1 MSLRALS
8 WLGCSYADPKL
19 PTGGAR
25 RKRWD
30 GVKELPPTG
39 EQGRTTQ
46 HRLTFVSARRPP
58 FESGRQR
65 GGPRYGSDV
74 GVLDE
79 KAVGCHDPR
88 QDSSD
93 DVKKRESRHCV
104 SSAPDLVTNRSEL
117 AFPPSF
123 AWGAATSAYQIEGAV
138 DEDGRGTSIWDSFT
152 RVPGAVLNGDAG
164 DVAADHYHLFTR
176 DVALMREIG
185 INAYRFSIS
194 WPRVQPGGSG
204 APNQKGLDFYRRL
217 ADELLDNGITPF
229 ATLYHWDLPQE
240 LEDLGG
246 WPTRETADRFADYAL
261 LVGEALSN
269 RITHW
274 TTLNEPWCSAFL
286 GYSSGVHAP
295 GRTDEDASIRAVHN
309 LLLGHGRAVEAL
321 HSAASGASIAIT
333 LNLAPI
339 AAATEKN
346 EDVAAARLIDGLLNR
361 LFLEPLLLGS
371 YPEDVVQHLSQ
382 ICDMSFVTAEDL
394 RTIAAPID
402 ALGVNYY
409 HGHTV
414 RAGSQISGPTQWPG
428 AQHVH
433 FLEPS
438 GPTTAMDWPIQ
449 AQGLV
454 ELLRR
459 LDRDYPRV
467 PLYVTENGA
476 AFHDYVRPDGSVNDP
491 DRVRFLD
498 EHINAMNEA
507 IAHGVEVRGYFVWSL
522 LDNFEWTWG
531 YSKRFGL
538 VHVDFATQK
547 RIMKASAN
555 WYRDFIKRY
564 RSSLARRSAGREL
577 ARGNGSRS
585 QPTLEEVAE
594 LAGVS
599 RATASR
605 VVNASPG
612 VSERARSSVQRAVKQ
627 LGYVPNRAARSLVT
641 RRSDTVALVVPAT
654 PARFFADPFFAGI
667 VRGVSQILADSPFQL
682 VLSIPQSAGQNERF
696 EQYVLNGHTDG
707 VIVVSF
713 PVESPLVEKLISASV
728 PAVLCGRPGGGLDVS
743 YVDADNYGGARSA
756 VAHLIES
763 GRRRI
768 ATITGPQDTTPGLDR
783 CEGYRNALTDAGIEL
798 HPLLEAEGDFSQSSG
813 QRAMAELLARHPDVD
828 AVFAASDLMA
838 AGALRALFEAGRRV
852 PQDVAVIGF
861 DDSHAAVL
869 ASPKLS
875 TVRQPIDAM
884 GRELAN
890 MLLNHITSGDGTP
903 KNVVLDT
910 KLILREST

>member
-1 MSLRALS
+1 L
-8 WLGCSYADPKL
+8 
-19 PTGGAR
+19 
-25 RKRWD
+25 
-30 GVKELPPTG
+30 
-39 EQGRTTQ
+39 
-46 HRLTFVSARRPP
+46 
-58 FESGRQR
+58 
-65 GGPRYGSDV
+65 
-74 GVLDE
+74 
-79 KAVGCHDPR
+79 
-88 QDSSD
+88 
-93 DVKKRESRHCV
+93 
-104 SSAPDLVTNRSEL
+104 
-117 AFPPSF
+117 
-123 AWGAATSAYQIEGAV
+123 WGAATSAYQIEGAV

-152 RVPGAVLNGDAG
+152 RIPGAVLNGDTG
-164 DVAADHYHLFTR
+164 DIATDHYHLFQR

-194 WPRVQPGGSG
+194 WPRVQPTGAG

-229 ATLYHWDLPQE
+229 VTLYHWDLPQE
-240 LEDLGG
+240 LEDRGG
-246 WPTRETADRFADYAL
+246 WPNRETADRFADYAL
-261 LVGEALSN
+261 LVGEALSDRVAN
-269 RITHW
+269 W
-274 TTLNEPWCSAFL
+274 LTLNEPWCSAFL
-286 GYSSGVHAP
+286 GYSSGIHAP
-295 GRTDEDASIRAVHN
+295 GRTDEAASIKAVHH

-321 HSAASGASIAIT
+321 HSSASGASIAVT

-339 AAATEKN
+339 TPATERD
-346 EDVAAARLIDGLLNR
+346 EDIAAARLIDGLMNR
-361 LFLEPLLLGS
+361 LFLDPLLLGS
-371 YPEDVVQHLSQ
+371 YPEDMIEHFSGLG
-382 ICDMSFVTAEDL
+382 DMSFVTSVDMQ
-394 RTIAAPID
+394 TIAAPID

-414 RAGSQISGPTQWPG
+414 RDGSLATGPTQWPG
-428 AQHVH
+428 ARHVQ
-433 FLEPS
+433 FVEPS

-459 LDRDYPRV
+459 LHRDYPRTPV
-467 PLYVTENGA
+467 YITENGA

-498 EHINAMNEA
+498 EHINAVSEA
-507 IAHGVEVRGYFVWSL
+507 IAGGVEVRGYFVWSL

-531 YSKRFGL
+531 YSKRFGI
-538 VHVDFATQK
+538 VHVDFSTQQ
-547 RIMKASAN
+547 RIMKASGY
-555 WYRDFIKRY
+555 WYRDFIR
-564 RSSLARRSAGREL
+564 RHRTSLARRPAGREL
-577 ARGNGSRS
+577 ARGNGNRS

-612 VSERARSSVQRAVKQ
+612 VSERARLSVEKAVKQ

-654 PARFFADPFFAGI
+654 PARFFADPFFAGV

-682 VLSIPQSAGQNERF
+682 VLSIPQSAEQNERF

-713 PVESPLVEKLISASV
+713 PVDNPLVEKLVSAPV
-728 PAVLCGRPGGGLDVS
+728 PAVLCGRPGGGLDAS
-743 YVDADNYGGARSA
+743 YVDADNCGGAQAA
-756 VAHLIES
+756 VSYLVES

-768 ATITGPQDTTPGLDR
+768 ATITGPRDTTPGVDR
-783 CEGYRNALTDAGIEL
+783 CEGYRNALSDAAIDL
-798 HPLLEAEGDFSQSSG
+798 DPTLEGEGDFSQSSG
-813 QRAMAELLARHPDVD
+813 ERAMAELLTRHPDVD

-838 AGALRALFEAGRRV
+838 AGALRALVDSGRRV
-852 PQDVAVIGF
+852 PQDVAVVGF

-875 TVRQPIDAM
+875 TVRQPIEAM

-890 MLLNHITSGDGTP
+890 MLLTQITSGDATP
-903 KNVVLDT
+903 KSVVLDT